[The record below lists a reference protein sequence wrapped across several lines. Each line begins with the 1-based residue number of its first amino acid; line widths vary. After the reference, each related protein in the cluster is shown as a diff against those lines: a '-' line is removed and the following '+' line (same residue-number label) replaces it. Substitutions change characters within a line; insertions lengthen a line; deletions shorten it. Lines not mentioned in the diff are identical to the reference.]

1 MNKHVLFAVL
11 VALAF
16 AALSTQLACAPRA
29 VRGGE
34 GTGNRQMDAPAMS
47 TGLDKADIDYLVS
60 KNLDGLYESRFWKS
74 DIEGR
79 PDQPIFAIWPIENAT
94 TEHIDDQMLQLL
106 SSIETSLVNSGE
118 VQVVAKSRQSALARE
133 IGVQQGDMFDPTS
146 AARIGKQLGAKYFV
160 TGKLTAVDERLQNTR
175 RVQYALFLQVL
186 QVETGLVKFQFES
199 ARSKA
204 LQK

>member
-1 MNKHVLFAVL
+1 V
-11 VALAF
+11 
-16 AALSTQLACAPRA
+16 PRA
-29 VRGGE
+29 TRGGE

-60 KNLDGLYESRFWKS
+60 RNLDGLYESRFWTNG
-74 DIEGR
+74 IEAT

-94 TEHIDDQMLQLL
+94 TEHIDDQMMQLL

-118 VQVVAKSRQSALARE
+118 VQVVAKSRQAALARE
-133 IGVQQGDMFDPTS
+133 IGVQQGGIFDAAS
-146 AARIGKQLGAKYFV
+146 AAQIGRQLGAKFFV
-160 TGKLTAVDERLQNTR
+160 TGKLTGIDERLQNTR
-175 RVQYALFLQVL
+175 RVQYTLFLQVL
-186 QVETGLVKFQFES
+186 EIETGLVKFQFET

>member
-1 MNKHVLFAVL
+1 MIKHVLFAVL
-11 VALAF
+11 F
-16 AALSTQLACAPRA
+16 AALSTSFACAPRA
-29 VRGGE
+29 TRGGE

-60 KNLDGLYESRFWKS
+60 RNLDGLFESRFWKS
-74 DIEGR
+74 DIEGK

-106 SSIETSLVNSGE
+106 SSVETSLINSGE
-118 VQVVAKSRQSALARE
+118 VQIVAKSRQSALARE
-133 IGVQQGDMFDPTS
+133 IGVQQGDIFDPAS
-146 AARIGKQLGAKYFV
+146 AAQIGRQLGAKFFV

-186 QVETGLVKFQFES
+186 EIETGLIKFQFET

-204 LQK
+204 LQN